1 MKGVNGYIMKR
12 ITKIMAALLCVCM
25 AGGALAG
32 CGGADDRTE
41 DGRIKITVGNAP
53 DKNTDTVAYESW
65 QAAADQFMKLNNDV
79 YIEPEAWAYDVQSFV
94 ARAEGGTLPTIFKA
108 HFTEG
113 NKIKE
118 FGYSADVTSFMKE
131 NGDYDKLNDTM
142 MKNIADEDGNVL
154 LIPES
159 VYTIG
164 VVMNM
169 KLMRQAGLVNE
180 DDSPKIPETF
190 DELAE
195 MAKTVTE
202 KTGAAG
208 FVFPTTGNGGG
219 WLFSNIG
226 WAYGGEFEHK
236 DENGKWIGTL
246 DSDEIVAAMQWL
258 KDMKW
263 KYNCLPANTLLSNA
277 DTMKMVGTDQA
288 AMALAHPAQANQ
300 LVANYGMSTE
310 DVAMVKIPAGPAER
324 VSLMGGSYYV
334 IANNATEDQID
345 ASLRYLRF
353 KGATTELTDDMR
365 TSIEAETKVNYD
377 QGNALIG
384 IRDLSIWK
392 DTSDVER
399 FKIEMMDKYR
409 NIPENH
415 VASYND
421 KEGVSYKT
429 EVEVCAQEMY
439 SLLDEVIQLVLNDE
453 NSDCKALLT
462 EANNKFQNNF
472 LNNEQ

>member
-1 MKGVNGYIMKR
+1 
-12 ITKIMAALLCVCM
+12 
-25 AGGALAG
+25 
-32 CGGADDRTE
+32 
-41 DGRIKITVGNAP
+41 
-53 DKNTDTVAYESW
+53 
-65 QAAADQFMKLNNDV
+65 
-79 YIEPEAWAYDVQSFV
+79 
-94 ARAEGGTLPTIFKA
+94 
-108 HFTEG
+108 
-113 NKIKE
+113 
-118 FGYSADVTSFMKE
+118 
-131 NGDYDKLNDTM
+131 
-142 MKNIADEDGNVL
+142 
-154 LIPES
+154 
-159 VYTIG
+159 
-164 VVMNM
+164 
-169 KLMRQAGLVNE
+169 MRQAGLVNE

-246 DSDEIVAAMQWL
+246 DSDEIVTAMQWL

-399 FKIEMMDKYR
+399 FKLEMMDKYR